1 MTMDKTKKVYVV
13 VDAGDNL
20 LGVYSSLETA
30 GKFLDIY
37 LEKNKDYIMGED
49 LHIVECHFNT
59 EIEE

>member
-1 MTMDKTKKVYVV
+1 MTMDEVKKVYVV

-37 LEKNKDYIMGED
+37 LKNNEYIMGED

-59 EIEE
+59 EIED